1 MEQRTAA
8 NAPGMATG
16 DVARSETTN
25 LIAADKVEGTNVYD
39 PNGNKLGSIDTLMI
53 NKSSGQVSYAV
64 LSFGGFLGMGESH
77 YPLPWQQLR
86 YDTRHDGY
94 MVSMTEDQL
103 KGAPRYD
110 TSESVDWADTTWRGR
125 IDEYYGSDPARRDTL
140 GSGRTAGL

>member
-16 DVARSETTN
+16 DVARSETTS
-25 LIAADKVEGTNVYD
+25 LIAADKVEGTSVYD
-39 PNGNKLGSIDTLMI
+39 PSGNKLGSIDTLMI
-53 NKSSGQVSYAV
+53 DKSSGRVSYAV
-64 LSFGGFLGMGESH
+64 LSFGGFLGMGQSH

-86 YDTRHDGY
+86 YDTRQDGY
-94 MVSMTEDQL
+94 VVSMTQDQL

-125 IDEYYGSDPARRDTL
+125 IDDYYRPDIAARDAALT
-140 GSGRTAGL
+140 GLR